1 MHKDNSD
8 LKNDLNQAMSD
19 LTAWKAKLDALE
31 RTKNREIDEIK
42 NSFESSKRMEIER
55 ELREVQSRSQNER
68 GIFEM
73 EMKRA
78 KQAIDAKNKEI
89 QDLRVN
95 ITQFSRKMQD
105 YSKVAE
111 RYEDLQGKI
120 GMATEE
126 IERLNRVLKDRNA
139 ELRESQ
145 NRIPEYENKVA
156 MLSQEIERLNLVIE
170 KKNGQLRNIN
180 NAYAENEENLR
191 VANGQINKFKSELNQ
206 FRNRLGNAGE
216 ESESYKQRIQKLL
229 GENSNLG
236 EEIRNAQENLRLSA
250 GQLNKL
256 QNEFKNV
263 CIENDDLKKRVAELQ
278 NTLKRTGNDSN
289 NKLATLSQ

>member
-206 FRNRLGNAGE
+206 FRNRLGTAGE
-216 ESESYKQRIQKLL
+216 ESESYKQRIHKLL